1 MGVEGSRTDHADYGI
16 DAPRVVRN
24 ATLAGSARGLLAPL
38 LAYALL
44 RPRRRTLAIGA
55 LVLGAC
61 AGLSS
66 IVFAG
71 SMLWS
76 SSRRVSMWANRRRN
90 P

>member
-1 MGVEGSRTDHADYGI
+1 MGVEGNRTEHADYGI
-16 DAPRVVRN
+16 DAPRAVRN
-24 ATLAGSARGLLAPL
+24 ATLAGSACGLLAL

-44 RPRRRTLAIGA
+44 RPRRRTLAIAA

-71 SMLWS
+71 STLWS
-76 SSRRVSMWANRRRN
+76 SSGGV
-90 P
+90 